1 MFLFVK
7 GVDKFRFIVYNIDKI
22 KEREVNK
29 MTKVEMI
36 KEMFE
41 KGYKSQ
47 YSVEWFEQ
55 SFTEEQIKVFYNKF
69 MEYLE
74 EVR

>member
-1 MFLFVK
+1 M
-7 GVDKFRFIVYNIDKI
+7 VYNIDKI

-47 YSVEWFEQ
+47 YSVEWFEE

-74 EVR
+74 EVK

>member
-1 MFLFVK
+1 
-7 GVDKFRFIVYNIDKI
+7 
-22 KEREVNK
+22 

-47 YSVEWFEQ
+47 YSVEWFEE
-55 SFTEEQIKVFYNKF
+55 SFTKEQIKVFYDKF
-69 MEYLE
+69 MEYLG
-74 EVR
+74 EVKQTSSFFKVPLHPIKVLMH

>member
-1 MFLFVK
+1 
-7 GVDKFRFIVYNIDKI
+7 
-22 KEREVNK
+22 

-47 YSVEWFEQ
+47 YSVEWFEK

-74 EVR
+74 EVK

>member
-1 MFLFVK
+1 
-7 GVDKFRFIVYNIDKI
+7 
-22 KEREVNK
+22 
-29 MTKVEMI
+29 MI

-47 YSVEWFEQ
+47 YSVEWFEE

-69 MEYLE
+69 IEYLE
-74 EVR
+74 EVKQTSSFLKLYFNTLKL

>member
-1 MFLFVK
+1 
-7 GVDKFRFIVYNIDKI
+7 
-22 KEREVNK
+22 

-47 YSVEWFEQ
+47 YSVEWFEE
-55 SFTEEQIKVFYNKF
+55 SFTEEQIKVFYNNF
-69 MEYLE
+69 MKYLGE
-74 EVR
+74 I